1 MKIFFKLSLL
11 AGVFVLTSCASLRQ
25 VNFPPPEEVFITTG
39 DGDISKPYK
48 PVGHLIYTRRG
59 FRLGFLPLF
68 GLIPFADASAEKA
81 VNEIIAQEA
90 RAMGGDAVINL
101 DIKWIPPSDGILG
114 LGANGGALFIQ
125 GTVIKR

>member
-1 MKIFFKLSLL
+1 MRVLRKLTLLCGLSL
-11 AGVFVLTSCASLRQ
+11 LTSCASLRQ

-39 DGDISKPYK
+39 DGDITKPYK
-48 PVGHLIYTRRG
+48 PIGQLLYTKRG

-68 GLIPFADASAEKA
+68 GLIPIAEASAENA

-114 LGANGGALFIQ
+114 LGANGGAVFIQ

>member
-1 MKIFFKLSLL
+1 MRVLCKLALLLSLAL
-11 AGVFVLTSCASLRQ
+11 LTNCASLRQ
-25 VNFPPPEEVFITTG
+25 VNFPPPQEVFITTG
-39 DGDISKPYK
+39 DGDITKPYQ
-48 PVGHLIYTRRG
+48 PVGHLIYTKRG

-68 GLIPFADASAEKA
+68 GLIPFGDASAQTA
-81 VNEIIAQEA
+81 VNDIIAKEA